1 MGDLLHAV
9 LYQPL
14 YNLLIWLYDVIPG
27 SDMGLAIIALTV
39 AVKLALW
46 PLTHASFRSQKAL
59 QALQPK
65 LDELKGRHGADKEAL
80 AKATMELYASEKVN
94 PLSSCLPV
102 LLQLPVLFALYAVLQ
117 NGLKAE
123 GLSSLYPFVANPG
136 TIDATLFGL
145 LDLTAKNVPL
155 ALVTG
160 AATYAQIRMFSTARP
175 KPPVAPG
182 AKDED
187 MLAAMN
193 KSMTYTMPVMTAVI
207 GIGLPAGLLIYWVTN
222 TLVSIGQQAIA
233 FKKK

>member
-1 MGDLLHAV
+1 MGGLIHAV

-14 YNLLIWLYDVIPG
+14 FNLLIWLYDVIPG

-39 AVKLALW
+39 AVKGILW
-46 PLTHASFRSQKAL
+46 PLTHASFLSQKAL

-65 LDELKGRHGADKEAL
+65 LDALKREHGTDKEAL
-80 AKATMELYASEKVN
+80 AKATMELYATEKVN

-136 TIDATLFGL
+136 SIDATFLGA
-145 LDLTAKNVPL
+145 LDLTAKNLPL
-155 ALVTG
+155 ALATG
-160 AATYAQIRMFSTARP
+160 AVTYAQMRMFATARP
-175 KPPVAPG
+175 KPPVAEG

-207 GIGLPAGLLIYWVTN
+207 GAGLPAGLLIYWITN
-222 TLVSIGQQAIA
+222 TVVSIGQQAIA